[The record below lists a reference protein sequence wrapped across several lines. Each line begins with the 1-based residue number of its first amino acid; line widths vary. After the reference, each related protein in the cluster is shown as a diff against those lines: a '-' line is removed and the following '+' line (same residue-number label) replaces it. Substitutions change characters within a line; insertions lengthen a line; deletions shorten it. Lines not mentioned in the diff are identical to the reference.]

1 MDTAREKLG
10 KILQLEADQGHR
22 DRAVIGGLERFLAI
36 WQEDAQQVMPAPQID
51 AVMAYLQGYS
61 TRSPE
66 ERTAA
71 VTQVL
76 NLLAQEEWTEA
87 GKPEAPPS
95 PITDTKPST
104 LDPAQ
109 PQEGK
114 RESARPPKS
123 NLQERR
129 NKRNSPPKPAE
140 LPLEAL
146 HSSVNNITGVSDAYA
161 RRMARLGVRTVR
173 DLLYLIPR
181 RYDDFSNLLT
191 ISQLM
196 YGQEVTIVG
205 RVDRCENRSAK
216 SGRVVTEAVVS
227 DMTGSIRVTWFN
239 QPFIVERMRPTR
251 LVVLSG
257 KVDQYMGRLVLN
269 SPEWE
274 PFQKELIHTGRL
286 VPVYPLTEGLPAR
299 WLRTII
305 KRVVDGYAY
314 RMPDPLPEEVRD
326 RWHLPPLSQAIRHI
340 HFPESQEKLAQAKR
354 RLAFDE
360 FLIIQI
366 GVLQQRR
373 VWRSQ
378 PGRPLQV
385 TQQEVDAFK
394 QTLPF
399 EFTGA
404 QDRSLHAILE
414 DIQQPHPMSRLLQGD
429 VGSGKT
435 AVAAGAMWIAVQNG
449 AQAAMMAP
457 TEILA
462 EQHFQNLTRLFKQT
476 EPVAAGAN
484 HEDTSYEN
492 ASHQDASPEPGVVLP
507 RVVLLSGKLNAQER
521 KTARAL
527 VETGEA
533 HIAVGTHALIQEGV
547 DFKDLAL
554 VVVDEQH
561 RFGVEQRKAL
571 RTKGFNPHML
581 VMSATPIPRTLAL
594 TLYGDLDVSVIDEL
608 PPGRQPIQTR
618 WLAPRER
625 ERAYA
630 FIRRQISEGHQA
642 FIICPL
648 VETSDKIAARAATEE
663 YERLRQDVFPDLKLG
678 LLHGRMKPAE
688 KDAVMQA
695 FYSGD
700 LHILVS
706 TAVVEV
712 GIDVPNATVML
723 VEGAERFGLS
733 QLHQFRGRVGRGQA
747 SSYCL
752 LLSDSVDPEEQPA
765 EERHRLQI
773 IAETQDGFKL
783 AEEDLKL
790 RGPGEFFGTRQSG
803 LPDLKVAQLS
813 DIRIL
818 EDARQAAQYV
828 FERDPDLASPGFSPL
843 AEQVREFWQERPTV
857 DG

>member
-22 DRAVIGGLERFLAI
+22 DRAVIGGLEKFLAI
-36 WQEDAQQVMPAPQID
+36 WYEEAQQGMSAPQVQVI
-51 AVMAYLQGYS
+51 MTRLQSYS
-61 TRSPE
+61 ARSPE
-66 ERTAA
+66 ERASA
-71 VTQVL
+71 VDQVL
-76 NLLAQEEWTEA
+76 NLLSQDEWPDTQEQEEPPHPA
-87 GKPEAPPS
+87 ADVAPATIVAP
-95 PITDTKPST
+95 
-104 LDPAQ
+104 
-109 PQEGK
+109 
-114 RESARPPKS
+114 ARPPEEKQEFVQPPKS
-123 NLQERR
+123 APQERR
-129 NKRNSPPKPAE
+129 NKRNAASKASL
-140 LPLEAL
+140 LPLEVL
-146 HSSVNNITGVSDAYA
+146 QSSVNNINGVSDGYA
-161 RRMARLGVRTVR
+161 RRLARLGVRTIR

-196 YGQEVTIVG
+196 YSQEVTIVG

-216 SGRVVTEAVVS
+216 SGRVITEAVVS
-227 DMTGSIRVTWFN
+227 DMTGSIRVNWFN
-239 QPFIVERMRPTR
+239 QPSIVERMRPTR

-305 KRVVDGYAY
+305 KRVVDGYAN
-314 RMPDPLPEEVRD
+314 RIPDPLSAEIRKIW
-326 RWHLPPLSQAIRHI
+326 RLLPLFQAIQNV
-340 HFPESQEKLAQAKR
+340 HFPESQDRLTEARR

-360 FLIIQI
+360 FLVIQI

-378 PGRPLQV
+378 AGRPLQV
-385 TQQEVDAFK
+385 AQEMVETFK

-404 QDRSLHAILE
+404 QNRSLNAILE

-435 AVAAGAMWIAVQNG
+435 AVAAAAMWVAVQNG
-449 AQAAMMAP
+449 AQAAMMVP

-462 EQHFQNLTRLFKQT
+462 EQHFQNLTNLFKQ
-476 EPVAAGAN
+476 
-484 HEDTSYEN
+484 
-492 ASHQDASPEPGVVLP
+492 PEPLPAGTNGEDVLPDQQVTLP
-507 RVVLLSGKLNAQER
+507 RVVLLSGKLSVR
-521 KTARAL
+521 DRTAARML
-527 VETGEA
+527 VENGEA
-533 HIAVGTHALIQEGV
+533 NIVVGTQALIQEGV
-547 DFKDLAL
+547 EFKDLAL

-561 RFGVEQRKAL
+561 RFGVEQRTAL
-571 RTKGFNPHML
+571 RTKGGNPHML

-594 TLYGDLDVSVIDEL
+594 TLYGDLDVSIIDEL
-608 PPGRQPIQTR
+608 PPGRQPINTR

-630 FIRRQISEGHQA
+630 FVRRQVNEGHQA

-648 VETSDKIAARAATEE
+648 VEASDKIAVRAATEE
-663 YERLRQDVFPDLKLG
+663 YERLHKDVFPDLNLG

-688 KDAVMQA
+688 KEAVMQA
-695 FYSGD
+695 LYRGD

-747 SSYCL
+747 PSYCL
-752 LLSDSVDPEEQPA
+752 LLSDSIDPEGQLPEV
-765 EERHRLQI
+765 RHRLQI

-803 LPDLKVAQLS
+803 LPDLKVAKLS

-818 EDARQAAQYV
+818 EDARQAAQYI
-828 FERDPDLASPGFSPL
+828 FERDPDLASPEFSHL
-843 AEQVREFWQERPTV
+843 VGQVREFWQERPTV